1 MEMRLT
7 RERQV
12 SLEKLASTEMLQDN
26 VYFQRITLVCRK
38 VYLAEC
44 GPTKVAHH
52 FSILL
57 K

>member
-26 VYFQRITLVCRK
+26 VYF
-38 VYLAEC
+38 AEDHTCVQKC